1 MDAARRCCMR
11 AFFYNGALTLTMGS
25 AIPDLKV
32 WPQLQGRRL
41 VFAGPSG
48 RQSDSGLCQ
57 QLGTAVPGSAKIRHA
72 AVEAGIH
79 GVTKCGRF

>member
-1 MDAARRCCMR
+1 MR
-11 AFFYNGALTLTMGS
+11 AFFYNGALTLTMGA

-48 RQSDSGLCQ
+48 RQSDSGLRQ
-57 QLGTAVPGSAKIRHA
+57 RPGTAVPGSAKIRHV
-72 AVEAGIH
+72 AVEAGFH
-79 GVTKCGRF
+79 GVTQCGRF